1 MSSIES
7 NDEDDEGDKDDDD
20 KGRCLE
26 LVLMEGN
33 CTLMLL

>member
-1 MSSIES
+1 MSSIER
-7 NDEDDEGDKDDDD
+7 NDDDDKDDDDD

>member
-7 NDEDDEGDKDDDD
+7 NEDDDNDDDDD

>member
-7 NDEDDEGDKDDDD
+7 NEEDDKDDDD

-33 CTLMLL
+33 CIRMLL